1 MAISK
6 EAYKALESVV
16 GSKYI
21 SDDPAICEGYRSGP
35 GGYESGL
42 GYERVMT
49 TIPAVVIL
57 PRNTE
62 EVQRIVK
69 ICNRYKVPYVP
80 YSTGF
85 YGPRSHCH
93 VENELLIDLKRLND
107 FRDRRE
113 APLRRSRHGRHLL
126 PVPGGGIQPRRLRD
140 HRRRRR
146 PGLRHR
152 EPDRRRLVAPCPTG
166 SACPTGVFSAP
177 SWSCPTERS

>member
-6 EAYKALESVV
+6 EAYNALESVV
-16 GSKYI
+16 GSRFI
-21 SDDPAICEGYRSGP
+21 SDDPALCEGYRSGP

-49 TIPAVVIL
+49 TIPAMVVL

-69 ICNRYKVPYVP
+69 ICVRYKIPYVP

-107 FRDRRE
+107 YEIDEKHLYAVVGTGVIYSPFQQE
-113 APLRRSRHGRHLL
+113 AFNHGGYGII
-126 PVPGGGIQPRRLRD
+126 GGGGAQASVIANLIGDGWSPLS
-140 HRRRRR
+140 HRV
-146 PGLRHR
+146 G
-152 EPDRRRLVAPCPTG
+152 G
-166 SACPTGVFSAP
+166 S
-177 SWSCPTERS
+177 

>member
-6 EAYKALESVV
+6 EALSALESVV
-16 GSKYI
+16 GAKFI
-21 SDDPAICEGYRSGP
+21 SDDPAVCEGYRSGP

-69 ICNRYKVPYVP
+69 ICCRYKVPYVP

-107 FRDRRE
+107 FEIDEKHLFAVVGRALSTPRSSR
-113 APLRRSRHGRHLL
+113 RRSITA
-126 PVPGGGIQPRRLRD
+126 VTVSSVVAA
-140 HRRRRR
+140 RRRRLSQTSSVTA
-146 PGLRHR
+146 G
-152 EPDRRRLVAPCPTG
+152 RL
-166 SACPTGVFSAP
+166 SL
-177 SWSCPTERS
+177 TE